1 MTAPIIITTRPLD
14 DAARDIADLRQKG
27 ITALAAPMLEIKPLA
42 DLDLPSPR
50 DLAPRDF
57 APRGFAPRGFDG
69 IVLTSRHAA
78 AMITDPDWH
87 DLPCYCVGASTAI
100 AAKDRGFRQIITGP
114 GDGKGLVERILADKR
129 RSLFW
134 PSAVDTGFNMAEALK
149 PHGISTLRLPVYKA
163 AHTTAWPDDV
173 DAALRDGKVAAILM
187 HSGRA
192 GEHFSALM
200 ERHGLSA
207 ARQDITAIVIS
218 SRAAGLCGQGWHN
231 IVVAATPRRSA
242 MFAEAAIAL
251 GLSPTLFDDDRL
263 DQDL

>member
-1 MTAPIIITTRPLD
+1 MTTPIIITTRPLE

-50 DLAPRDF
+50 DLAPLDF
-57 APRGFAPRGFDG
+57 DA

-78 AMITDPDWH
+78 ALITDPDWH

-100 AAKDRGFRQIITGP
+100 AAKDRGFRQIITGS
-114 GDGKGLVERILADKR
+114 GDGKGLVERILADNR

-163 AHTTAWPDDV
+163 THTTAWPDDV

-242 MFAEAAIAL
+242 MFAEAAITL
-251 GLSPTLFDDDRL
+251 GLPPTLFDDDRL